1 MATWQ
6 QLRAVRAHDTVK
18 DDWQVV
24 HHVGDELDIDT
35 KINLS
40 NVKKFNRKKIITFKY

>member
-18 DDWQVV
+18 DDWQVA
-24 HHVGDELDIDT
+24 HHVGDELDFQARLRIAP
-35 KINLS
+35 NAE
-40 NVKKFNRKKIITFKY
+40 RQRC